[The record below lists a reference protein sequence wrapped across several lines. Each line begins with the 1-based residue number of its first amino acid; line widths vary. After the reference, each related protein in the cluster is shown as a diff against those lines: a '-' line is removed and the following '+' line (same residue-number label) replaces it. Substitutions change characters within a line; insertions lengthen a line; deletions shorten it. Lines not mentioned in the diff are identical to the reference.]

1 MRQMRGVRVDVA
13 VLPTMVRILGHRGRP
28 SGPSVGVDG
37 SRHIEVI
44 MTCGIL

>member
-13 VLPTMVRILGHRGRP
+13 VLPTMVSILAGGRP
-28 SGPSVGVDG
+28 SGPSIEVEG

-44 MTCGIL
+44 MMCGIL